1 MAVAGDLPDRRR
13 MQKIGDQPSGR
24 SAEPAQQAGHG
35 QDGAGFEQDHRKL
48 HRPDARGDQ
57 RHNRKDRLGH
67 GRIDRHRVVALID
80 QKKLIGIAEGGQR
93 RIGRD
98 VQVGVEAGIDDAA
111 VPYIA
116 VDIARQRRS
125 LEHEREAKQRRA
137 HDKDREDA
145 SAAADRQPGAEDG
158 ERGLGQCAAVEKKVA
173 CRAPKDHPPGQR
185 KGENQDRGGGWD
197 VAGLTF
203 QVRELD
209 AWSAPPRL

>member
-1 MAVAGDLPDRRR
+1 

-24 SAEPAQQAGHG
+24 SADPAQQAAHG

-48 HRPDARGDQ
+48 HRPDARREQ
-57 RHNRKDRLGH
+57 RHNRKDSLGH
-67 GRIDRHRVVALID
+67 GRIDRHSVVALVD
-80 QKKLIGIAEGGQR
+80 QKKLIGIAESGQR
-93 RIGRD
+93 RVGRD

-125 LEHEREAKQRRA
+125 LEHEREAKQRRT

-145 SAAADRQPGAEDG
+145 STPTDRQPGAEDG

-173 CRAPKDHPPGQR
+173 CRAPQNHAPGQR
-185 KGENQDRGGGWD
+185 KGQTQDRRGRCD
-197 VAGLTF
+197 VTDLTF
-203 QVRELD
+203 QVREPD
-209 AWSAPPRL
+209 AWSAPRRP